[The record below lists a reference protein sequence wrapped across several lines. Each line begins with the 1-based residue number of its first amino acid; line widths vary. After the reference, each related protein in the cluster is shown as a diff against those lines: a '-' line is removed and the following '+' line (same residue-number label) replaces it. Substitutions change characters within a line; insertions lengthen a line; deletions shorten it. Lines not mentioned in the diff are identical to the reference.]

1 MPQVL
6 RNFNSSRRI
15 ISIFGVIILAQ
26 ATSAC
31 ALGSK
36 SHDSASNGGANFASA
51 NPGSKSSLLQQSNMW
66 AVKWQ
71 KNPTDPGIA
80 INYAR
85 SLRAEGANQK
95 AVQVLQQAAL
105 KAPKNQAVIAEF
117 GKALST
123 AGQYKQAMQNLNRA
137 QTLGRPDWRIYSAQ
151 GITLDKMQQYARAR
165 KHYKSALNLKPN
177 QPSVLNNIGLSYALE
192 GDLTKAETYLR
203 RAATA
208 SGAQPKVKRNLA
220 LVLGLGGKFDQSAQ
234 ASTGVL
240 SAEDTSV
247 NIAYIKTMLSQ
258 PGTWQKLSSKTRI
271 AKSTPRK
278 AKKRTVSS
286 TRKITPIET
295 KILTEL
301 KKTNKAAEHKVST
314 NGPLRINP
322 VAAEQKTVSI
332 DHPNLRTN

>member
-1 MPQVL
+1 MRQAL
-6 RNFNSSRRI
+6 RTLNYSRRI
-15 ISIFGVIILAQ
+15 ISVLSVIILAQ

-31 ALGSK
+31 ALGGK
-36 SHDSASNGGANFASA
+36 SDDSASLSDTNFFSDSA
-51 NPGSKSSLLQQSNMW
+51 DSKSALLQRSNMW
-66 AVKWQ
+66 AAKWQ
-71 KNPTDPGIA
+71 KKPTDPGIA

-85 SLRAEGANQK
+85 SLRAEGSNQK

-105 KAPKNQAVIAEF
+105 NAPKNQAVIAEF

-137 QTLGRPDWRIYSAQ
+137 QTLGKPDWRIYSAQ

-165 KHYKSALNLKPN
+165 DYYKSALNLKPN
-177 QPSVLNNIGLSYALE
+177 QPSVLNNIGLSYAME
-192 GDLTKAETYLR
+192 GNLTKAETYLR
-203 RAATA
+203 RAATTD
-208 SGAQPKVKRNLA
+208 GAQPKVKRNLA

-278 AKKRTVSS
+278 AK
-286 TRKITPIET
+286 RKT
-295 KILTEL
+295 
-301 KKTNKAAEHKVST
+301 AS

-322 VAAEQKTVSI
+322 VAGGRKTASI
-332 DHPNLRTN
+332 DLTGVRSH

>member
-6 RNFNSSRRI
+6 RRLNSSRRI

-31 ALGSK
+31 ALGGK
-36 SHDSASNGGANFASA
+36 SHDSASNGGANYV
-51 NPGSKSSLLQQSNMW
+51 NGSSGSNSSLLQQSNMW
-66 AVKWQ
+66 AAKWQ
-71 KNPTDPGIA
+71 KNPTNPGIA

-85 SLRAEGANQK
+85 SLRTEGLNQK

-105 KAPKNQAVIAEF
+105 KSPKNQAVIAEF

-137 QTLGRPDWRIYSAQ
+137 QTLGKPDWRIYSAQ

-208 SGAQPKVKRNLA
+208 DGAQPKVKRNLA

-258 PGTWQKLSSKTRI
+258 PGTWQKLSNKTRI

-278 AKKRTVSS
+278 VKR
-286 TRKITPIET
+286 
-295 KILTEL
+295 
-301 KKTNKAAEHKVST
+301 KTAT
-314 NGPLRINP
+314 NGPLKINP
-322 VAAEQKTVSI
+322 VASGRKTASI
-332 DHPNLRTN
+332 DLPGVRRH

>member
-6 RNFNSSRRI
+6 HHSKSSRRF

-31 ALGSK
+31 ALGDK
-36 SHDSASNGGANFASA
+36 SHDSASMNDVNYVSGSS
-51 NPGSKSSLLQQSNMW
+51 SKSALLQQSNMW
-66 AVKWQ
+66 AAKWQ
-71 KNPTDPGIA
+71 KKPTDPDIA

-85 SLRAEGANQK
+85 SLRAEGSNQK

-137 QTLGRPDWRIYSAQ
+137 QTLGKPDWRIYSAQ
-151 GITLDKMQQYARAR
+151 GITLDKMKQYARAR
-165 KHYKSALNLKPN
+165 DYYKSALNLKPN
-177 QPSVLNNIGLSYALE
+177 QSSVLNNIGLSYAME

-208 SGAQPKVKRNLA
+208 NGAQPKIKRNLA
-220 LVLGLGGKFDQSAQ
+220 LVLGLSGKFDQSAQ

-240 SAEDTSV
+240 SAADTSV
-247 NIAYIKTMLSQ
+247 NIAYIKTMLAQ
-258 PGTWQKLSSKTRI
+258 PGTWQKLSTKTRI

-278 AKKRTVSS
+278 AK
-286 TRKITPIET
+286 RKT
-295 KILTEL
+295 
-301 KKTNKAAEHKVST
+301 AA

-322 VAAEQKTVSI
+322 VASGRKTASI
-332 DHPNLRTN
+332 DLPGVQSH

>member
-6 RNFNSSRRI
+6 RRSSSSRRF
-15 ISIFGVIILAQ
+15 ISVFGVLILAQ

-31 ALGSK
+31 ALGGK
-36 SHDSASNGGANFASA
+36 SHDSASMSDASFVSGS
-51 NPGSKSSLLQQSNMW
+51 PGSKSSLLQQSNMW
-66 AVKWQ
+66 AAKWQ

-85 SLRAEGANQK
+85 SLRAEGSNQK

-105 KAPKNQAVIAEF
+105 KAPKNQAIIAEF

-151 GITLDKMQQYARAR
+151 GITLDKMKQYTRAR
-165 KHYKSALNLKPN
+165 DYYKSALNLKPN
-177 QPSVLNNIGLSYALE
+177 QPSVLNNIGLSYAME

-208 SGAQPKVKRNLA
+208 NGAQPKVKRNLA

-240 SAEDTSV
+240 STEDTSV
-247 NIAYIKTMLSQ
+247 NIAYLKTMLSQ

-286 TRKITPIET
+286 PRKITPFET

-301 KKTNKAAEHKVST
+301 KKTKKAAGQKVSAR
-314 NGPLRINP
+314 GPLKINP
-322 VAAEQKTVSI
+322 VAGDRKTASI
-332 DHPNLRTN
+332 DHLNLRTN